1 MFKVDI
7 DGKQYEAEVTFY
19 TARLYESEFMGD
31 LIQDFFGKQEF
42 TDESNPSLFID
53 FTKINWTATTK
64 VLWAALKTAD
74 ESTKGYIEWMKASKG
89 MNTFIVRDQLATEIA
104 DCFFRA
110 ETTEED
116 TPEEELE

>member
-110 ETTEED
+110 ETAEED